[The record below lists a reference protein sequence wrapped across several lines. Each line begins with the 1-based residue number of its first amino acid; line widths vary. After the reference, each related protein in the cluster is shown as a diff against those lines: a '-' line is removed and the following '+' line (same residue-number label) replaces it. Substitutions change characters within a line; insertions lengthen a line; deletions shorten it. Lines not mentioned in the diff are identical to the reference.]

1 MRIAALKG
9 DLGLAALF
17 AALGLVW
24 IVRSLDLPFWAGF
37 APDSGFLPLVYGVLL
52 LGLSAAVAAS
62 LLAGAGE
69 AAQREP
75 LGRPFLVLASLVACV
90 AVAPFTGF
98 VLPLFALMMFLYAYI
113 ERLPVLRSLLV
124 AAGTTAVLVL
134 VFEHW
139 LKIPLPLTPWDS

>member
-17 AALGLVW
+17 AVLGLVW
-24 IVRSLDLPFWAGF
+24 IVGSLDLPFWAGF

-62 LLAGAGE
+62 LLAGSDE
-69 AAQREP
+69 AAEREP
-75 LGRPFLVLASLVACV
+75 LGRPVLVLASLVACV

-98 VLPLFALMMFLYAYI
+98 ILPLFALMMFLYAYI
-113 ERLPVLRSLLV
+113 ERLPILRSFLV
-124 AAGTTAVLVL
+124 AAGITAVLVL